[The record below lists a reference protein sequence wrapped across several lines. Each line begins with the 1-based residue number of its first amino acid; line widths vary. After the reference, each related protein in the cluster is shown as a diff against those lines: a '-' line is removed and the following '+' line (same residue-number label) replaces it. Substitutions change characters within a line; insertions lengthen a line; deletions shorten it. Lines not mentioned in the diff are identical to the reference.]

1 MAEWEILN
9 SETQIWSGRDNI
21 FGISAN
27 SNENTIIDVVGLI
40 SFFEGRAIA
49 SVIPSVIATS
59 VTIQVRNDWKW
70 RLGPVG
76 YIWTV
81 LRRSTNEKVTGVH
94 LCWVF
99 QMLLQNKLQKLFIW
113 CDWWFTLLIAVVNW
127 DRSRAVVQTNSIGS
141 EERSSKDK
149 IFSGVTRFH

>member
-59 VTIQVRNDWKW
+59 VTI
-70 RLGPVG
+70 
-76 YIWTV
+76 
-81 LRRSTNEKVTGVH
+81 
-94 LCWVF
+94 
-99 QMLLQNKLQKLFIW
+99 
-113 CDWWFTLLIAVVNW
+113 
-127 DRSRAVVQTNSIGS
+127 
-141 EERSSKDK
+141 
-149 IFSGVTRFH
+149 